1 MVSRP
6 ARFELQPDVPQEG
19 TRWFIFQ
26 DGRLLLSQDN
36 TLPVGRAEDFELAR
50 PNPLGQLDGQA
61 YAAAQ
66 LQGDVPVGYALS
78 PLRSLFSR
86 LSEDLFGLAG
96 FAAQVVEFDRTHQFC
111 GHCAAPLAF
120 TGQEFAKVCPTCGL
134 TVYPRVAPVA
144 MVLIRRG
151 TGADTELLL
160 ARGPH
165 FPPGIYS
172 ALAGFVQ
179 PSETL
184 ERAAA
189 REVLEEVGVNIR
201 SLSYVVSQPWPFPHS
216 LMIGFDAE
224 YDGGE
229 IVLQPDEIEDA
240 QWFPVSALPA
250 LPAPFSIAR
259 HLIDRA
265 VSLGLGPADAYPVPH
280 DHSF

>member
-6 ARFELQPDVPQEG
+6 TRFEPQLG
-19 TRWFIFQ
+19 TPLEEARWFIFQ
-26 DGRLLLSQDN
+26 DGRLLLREDN
-36 TLPVGRAEDFELAR
+36 TLPVGRAEDFDLAR
-50 PNPLGQLDGQA
+50 PNPLGQLEGQT

-66 LQGDVPVGYALS
+66 LKGDVPVGHTLS
-78 PLRSLFSR
+78 PLRSLFGR
-86 LSEDLFGLAG
+86 LGEDLFGLAG
-96 FAAQVVEFDRTHQFC
+96 FAAQVVEFDRTHRFC
-111 GHCAAPLAF
+111 GHCAALLAF
-120 TGQEFAKVCPTCGL
+120 TGHEFSKACPTCSL

-151 TGADTELLL
+151 TGTDTELLL

-201 SLSYVVSQPWPFPHS
+201 NLSYVVSQPWPFPHS

-229 IVLQPDEIEDA
+229 IVLQPEEIEDA
-240 QWFPVSALPA
+240 QWFPIAALPA

-265 VSLGLGPADAYPVPH
+265 VSLGLGLADAYPVPH